1 MKIRVGTDGVIS
13 AVYSDKLMNMNLGK
27 LKVTRASNVEFNET
41 SQEWEAR
48 TPENELIAHGPNRDA
63 VIKEEVRVIES
74 RL

>member
-1 MKIRVGTDGVIS
+1 
-13 AVYSDKLMNMNLGK
+13 